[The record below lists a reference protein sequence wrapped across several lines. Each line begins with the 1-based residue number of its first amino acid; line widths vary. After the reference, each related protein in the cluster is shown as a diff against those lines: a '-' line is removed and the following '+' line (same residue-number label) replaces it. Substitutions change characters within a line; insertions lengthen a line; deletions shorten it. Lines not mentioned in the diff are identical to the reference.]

1 MLLWIVLALMTAAVV
16 ILLVLPL
23 ARRQAELPLRS
34 QYDVA
39 LYRTQLD
46 EVARDVERGVI
57 GTDEANAAR
66 LEIER
71 RMLAAAPKSNPAVS
85 ARAPSG
91 RWAALATLVLV
102 PAISVPLYLWL
113 GAPNDPDAPL
123 SARGDETALLTADGQ
138 LDVQKARKALET
150 KLALHP
156 DSLEGWMLLARTD
169 GALGKFDEARG
180 ALDKALTLSNR
191 SADVV
196 QADAELLTSEAKGR
210 VTPEAKALFEEAV
223 KKQPDSVVSRYHLA
237 LYRAQTGDL
246 AGAITGWRALEQD
259 APPDAP
265 WRRAVDSS
273 IAEAQRGLG
282 LPVDTPPPIATAPTP
297 QPTPDQAAMMKLPP
311 AERLQAI
318 RSMVAGL
325 QAKLDANPDDLQG
338 WLKLGRS
345 YRVLGEPDKATLAY
359 AHAADLAPDDADVAL
374 QRAQTLREAG
384 GEDGPITPALIAAY
398 RHVAALTPDQPEALW
413 VLGLAAK
420 ESGNTA
426 EATKLFQQL
435 LAQMKPDAPE
445 AEDVKKQLAAL
456 PKPN

>member
-23 ARRQAELPLRS
+23 ARRPAELPLRS

-57 GTDEANAAR
+57 GSDEADAAR

-71 RMLAAAPKSNPAVS
+71 RMLAAAPK
-85 ARAPSG
+85 APPTESTRMPLA
-91 RWAALATLVLV
+91 RWAALATLLLV

-113 GAPNDPDAPL
+113 GAPNEPDAPL
-123 SARGDETALLTADGQ
+123 SARGDETELLTADGQ

-169 GALGKFDEARG
+169 GALGKYDEARA

-191 SADVV
+191 SAEVV
-196 QADAELLTSEAKGR
+196 QADAELLTSEAKGL
-210 VTPEAKALFEEAV
+210 VTADAKALFEEAL

-237 LYRAQTGDL
+237 LYRAQQGDL
-246 AGAITGWRALEQD
+246 AGAITDWRALEKD
-259 APPDAP
+259 APADAP

-282 LPVDTPPPIATAPTP
+282 LPVDTPPPPPVP
-297 QPTPDQAAMMKLPP
+297 QATPDQAAMMKLPP

-325 QAKLDANPDDLQG
+325 QAKLDANPNDLQG

-345 YRVLGEPDKATLAY
+345 YRVLGEPGKATLAY
-359 AHAADLAPDDADVAL
+359 AKAVGMAPDDADIAL

-384 GEDGPITPALIAAY
+384 GEDGPLTPELIEAY
-398 RHVAALTPDQPEALW
+398 RHVASLTPDQPEALW
-413 VLGLAAK
+413 ILGLAAK
-420 ESGNTA
+420 QAGNTT

-456 PKPN
+456 PKAN